1 MNFKNN
7 YEILLMNNVQHDLYF
22 RKRGHN
28 TCHSNHDIHKK
39 SYLSDTTDNIIVHQ
53 NENYTN
59 HRSSNSVNK
68 SLLKRRII
76 YGILAICITLSK
88 TSLAATDTE
97 IEENTSDTTNST
109 GNYAIYDP

>member
-1 MNFKNN
+1 
-7 YEILLMNNVQHDLYF
+7 MNNLQHDLYF

-39 SYLSDTTDNIIVHQ
+39 SYLSDTTDNIIIHQ

-109 GNYAIYDP
+109 GNHAIYDP